1 VNSVDTRVSV
11 VVTSIASP
19 NRILTAIANGC
30 HEHGQRFYVVG
41 DIASPA
47 DFHLTGC
54 DFFSLE
60 RQYDSGFRTAR
71 QAPTRHYARKN
82 VGYLQAIR
90 DGAAIVV
97 ETDDDN
103 EPTPAFWQTRTMHQ
117 RVPVLAESGWA
128 NVYRYFTNGEIVWPR
143 GLPLTAVQRQLPAY
157 DLCSVKEV
165 DCPIQQGL
173 ADENP
178 DVDAIYR
185 LTASLPICFV
195 AGRSIA
201 LAPGMWCPFNSQN
214 TTFFPEA
221 HALLYLPAYC
231 SFRMTDIWRSLVAQR
246 ILWENNWMLLFHSP
260 TVVQARNEHDLMKDF
275 QDEIPGYLRNE
286 TIAETL
292 TSVRLKAGVAE
303 IENNLLR
310 CYEAL
315 VEAGVFPREEIAL
328 LEAWIDDLS
337 GVSQGQR

>member
-1 VNSVDTRVSV
+1 MNSVDPRVSV

-30 HEHGQRFYVVG
+30 REHRQRFYVIG
-41 DIASPA
+41 DVSSPP

-54 DFFSLE
+54 EFFSLQ

-71 QAPTRHYARKN
+71 EAPTRHYARKN

-90 DGAAIVV
+90 DGASIIV

-103 EPTPAFWQTRTMHQ
+103 EPGSGFWQARGMRQ
-117 RVPVLAESGWA
+117 RVPVLANFGWA
-128 NVYRYFTNGEIVWPR
+128 NVYRYFTDGETVWPR
-143 GLPLTAVQRQLPAY
+143 GLPLAAIHRQLPAY
-157 DLCSVKEV
+157 DHCLVEEV

-185 LTASLPICFV
+185 LTASLPICFLG
-195 AGRSIA
+195 GRGIA
-201 LAPGMWCPFNSQN
+201 LAPGTWCPFNSQN

-221 HALLYLPAYC
+221 YELLYLPAFC

-260 TVVQARNEHDLMKDF
+260 TVVQARNEHNLMKDF
-275 QDEIPGYLRNE
+275 EDEIPGYLHNE

-292 TSVRLKAGVAE
+292 MGARLKAGAAE
-303 IENNLLR
+303 IGNNLMR
-310 CYEAL
+310 CYETL
-315 VEAGVFPREEIAL
+315 VGAGVFPRE
-328 LEAWIDDLS
+328 LS
-337 GVSQGQR
+337 SGSGRAA